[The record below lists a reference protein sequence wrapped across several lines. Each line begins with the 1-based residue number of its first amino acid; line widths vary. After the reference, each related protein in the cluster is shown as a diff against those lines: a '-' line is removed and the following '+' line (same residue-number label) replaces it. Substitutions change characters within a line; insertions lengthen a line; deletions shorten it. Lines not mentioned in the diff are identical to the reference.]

1 MAPAGIEQAAN
12 KQFATPT
19 RFFPEWTQEDDSDVE
34 IASIAQRQR
43 ARFRAA
49 SVAGRQRYQSPPR
62 DELPSRRDVSQ
73 EAHEIRARLQ
83 GRKLK
88 HLAKGLGAARSTIA
102 GGVGAAVDAAAE
114 GISNSGSAAASAF
127 AGGEGVAG
135 AASAAAGAVSDGIH
149 KGASAA
155 AEAVASAGG
164 AFASAVEDSVED
176 GSKTST
182 TTKYDGPS
190 PTQEPP
196 QVTEMPPSPSPSPS
210 PTYYNDPVP
219 PESTDGPVE
228 DVPPP
233 KAEQPPDDT
242 SSESA
247 FSSSAESYSASSSD
261 EAPTPTDGS
270 QKISLSTIVPGATV
284 TGPSGTRLQLTPIL
298 TSPLPAATSGIK
310 KGTTASNNDTTA
322 PFIVAP
328 DRTTMIISIS
338 PTSNMAPDRTGGP
351 IADLNTNGPDRE
363 ESGGGGGGGGGGGL
377 STGGQDAVMSI
388 GVLIGVSAA
397 VALGYF
403 LWRRRKRIMN
413 TNCVVTGSGG
423 GDSPKD
429 LFKSTLGRTKR
440 GLVNVARRIPLVRDK
455 FPRENRWDNLGDPYG
470 DFFTEKSQSAANAA
484 ASSGGF
490 DAAVNENG
498 KLEPVTIQ
506 TSFTR
511 TSSAAASQLNSTAGV
526 GGTFSSVGVST
537 LEASALGISSVAEA
551 NARAAAATAAAAAAA
566 AAEPASS
573 SSGPR
578 GLSPFADP
586 ADDTPPTSPTTMPPA
601 RSASQARHLAGG
613 ASSHG
618 AKPSLSSTA
627 LEYNLTLPSAPGARR
642 ISDLSSLS
650 SGFGDG
656 DIFVPSKQARKST
669 TSSKLQNVMSNS
681 DRNSNNNSSSSSN
694 NNISSSSSNN
704 RHSTATTVTTTTTR
718 GGDTRRD
725 TVFTEAS
732 EDSPPRFRTVSSW
745 VRQQSGRVKREKQ
758 REQDAAD
765 ESGTPPPVPA
775 IPPEQDF
782 RLMMPDGE
790 VPRRVEDTETG
801 KGGGGDWGSQ
811 TRSVLNG
818 TIGAAR

>member
-12 KQFATPT
+12 KQSTTPT

-43 ARFRAA
+43 VRFRAA

-62 DELPSRRDVSQ
+62 DELLSRRDVSQ
-73 EAHEIRARLQ
+73 EAHEIRAMLQ

-102 GGVGAAVDAAAE
+102 DGVGAAVDAVAE

-182 TTKYDGPS
+182 TTKYDAPS
-190 PTQEPP
+190 PTQDPP
-196 QVTEMPPSPSPSPS
+196 QVTEAPPSPSPS
-210 PTYYNDPVP
+210 PTYYSDPVP
-219 PESTDGPVE
+219 PEITDGPVE

-242 SSESA
+242 SGESG

-270 QKISLSTIVPGATV
+270 QKISLSTLVPGATV

-310 KGTTASNNDTTA
+310 KGTTARNNDTTA
-322 PFIVAP
+322 PFVVAP
-328 DRTTMIISIS
+328 DRTTMIVSIS

-351 IADLNTNGPDRE
+351 IADLNRNGPDRE
-363 ESGGGGGGGGGGGL
+363 ESGGGGGGGGGGL

-397 VALGYF
+397 VALAYF
-403 LWRRRKRIMN
+403 LWRRRKRIIN
-413 TNCVVTGSGG
+413 PNCVVTGGG

-440 GLVNVARRIPLVRDK
+440 GLVNVARRIPYLRDK
-455 FPRENRWDNLGDPYG
+455 IPRENRWDNLGDPYG
-470 DFFTEKSQSAANAA
+470 DFFTEKSLSAANDAA
-484 ASSGGF
+484 ASAGF
-490 DAAVNENG
+490 DPAVNENR

-511 TSSAAASQLNSTAGV
+511 TTSAASQFNSTAGV

-537 LEASALGISSVAEA
+537 VEASALGISSVAEA
-551 NARAAAATAAAAAAA
+551 NARAA
-566 AAEPASS
+566 EPGSDS
-573 SSGPR
+573 R

-586 ADDTPPTSPTTMPPA
+586 ADDTAPTSPTAMPPA

-618 AKPSLSSTA
+618 PKPSLSSTA

-656 DIFVPSKQARKST
+656 DIFVPSKQARKSS
-669 TSSKLQNVMSNS
+669 TSSKLQKVISNS
-681 DRNSNNNSSSSSN
+681 DSNSNSNNNNSN
-694 NNISSSSSNN
+694 NNSSSNN

-765 ESGTPPPVPA
+765 ESGTPPPVPP

-801 KGGGGDWGSQ
+801 EGGGDWGSQ
-811 TRSVLNG
+811 TRSVLSG

>member
-1 MAPAGIEQAAN
+1 MAPAAIEQAVD
-12 KQFATPT
+12 QQSTTPT

-43 ARFRAA
+43 VRFRAA

-62 DELPSRRDVSQ
+62 GELLSRRDVSQ
-73 EAHEIRARLQ
+73 EAHEIRAMLQ

-102 GGVGAAVDAAAE
+102 NGVGAAVDAVAG

-127 AGGEGVAG
+127 AGGQGVA
-135 AASAAAGAVSDGIH
+135 AAAGAAAGAVSDGIH

-164 AFASAVEDSVED
+164 TFAGAVQDSVED

-182 TTKYDGPS
+182 TTKYDAPL

-196 QVTEMPPSPSPSPS
+196 QVTEAPPSPSPS

-219 PESTDGPVE
+219 PEITDGPVE

-242 SSESA
+242 SSESG

-270 QKISLSTIVPGATV
+270 PKMSLSTLVPGATI

-310 KGTTASNNDTTA
+310 KGTTASKNDTTA
-322 PFIVAP
+322 SFVVAP
-328 DRTTMIISIS
+328 DPTTMVISIS
-338 PTSNMAPDRTGGP
+338 PTSNTAPDRTAGP
-351 IADLNTNGPDRE
+351 IADLNPNGPDRE

-388 GVLIGVSAA
+388 GALIVVSAA

-413 TNCVVTGSGG
+413 PNCVVTGGG

-429 LFKSTLGRTKR
+429 LFKSALGRTKR

-470 DFFTEKSQSAANAA
+470 DFFTEKSLSAAHA
-484 ASSGGF
+484 ASSAGF
-490 DAAVNENG
+490 DAAGGENR
-498 KLEPVTIQ
+498 KLEPVAIQ
-506 TSFTR
+506 TSFATR
-511 TSSAAASQLNSTAGV
+511 TSSAAASPLNSTAGV
-526 GGTFSSVGVST
+526 GGTFS
-537 LEASALGISSVAEA
+537 
-551 NARAAAATAAAAAAA
+551 
-566 AAEPASS
+566 P
-573 SSGPR
+573 
-578 GLSPFADP
+578 SPFADP
-586 ADDTPPTSPTTMPPA
+586 ADDDDTPASPTAMPPA

-613 ASSHG
+613 AGSSRG
-618 AKPSLSSTA
+618 PEPSLSSSTA
-627 LEYNLTLPSAPGARR
+627 PEYSSLTLPSAPGARR

-669 TSSKLQNVMSNS
+669 TSSKLQKVMSNS
-681 DRNSNNNSSSSSN
+681 DNNNNSNSNSNSSSS
-694 NNISSSSSNN
+694 N
-704 RHSTATTVTTTTTR
+704 RHSTATTVTTTTTTTTR
-718 GGDTRRD
+718 GDTRRD

-801 KGGGGDWGSQ
+801 QGGDWASQ
-811 TRSVLNG
+811 TRSALSG

>member
-1 MAPAGIEQAAN
+1 MAPAAIEQAVN
-12 KQFATPT
+12 EQSTTPT

-34 IASIAQRQR
+34 IASIVQRQR
-43 ARFRAA
+43 VRFRAA
-49 SVAGRQRYQSPPR
+49 SVAGRQRYQPPPR
-62 DELPSRRDVSQ
+62 GELLSRRDVSQ
-73 EAHEIRARLQ
+73 EAHEIRAMLQ
-83 GRKLK
+83 GQKLK

-102 GGVGAAVDAAAE
+102 NGVGAAVDAVAG

-127 AGGEGVAG
+127 ARGQGVA
-135 AASAAAGAVSDGIH
+135 AAAGAAAGAVSDGIH

-164 AFASAVEDSVED
+164 AFAGAVQDSVED

-182 TTKYDGPS
+182 TTKYDAPL

-196 QVTEMPPSPSPSPS
+196 QATEAPPSPSPSPS

-219 PESTDGPVE
+219 PEITDGPVE

-242 SSESA
+242 SSESG

-261 EAPTPTDGS
+261 EAPTPTDGG
-270 QKISLSTIVPGATV
+270 QKMSLSTLVPGATI
-284 TGPSGTRLQLTPIL
+284 TGPSGTRPQLTPIP
-298 TSPLPAATSGIK
+298 TSPLPAATSGIE
-310 KGTTASNNDTTA
+310 KGTTASEDDTTA
-322 PFIVAP
+322 SFVVAP
-328 DRTTMIISIS
+328 DPTTMVISIS

-351 IADLNTNGPDRE
+351 IADLNPNGPDRE
-363 ESGGGGGGGGGGGL
+363 ESGGGGGGGGGGL

-388 GVLIGVSAA
+388 GALIAVSAA

-413 TNCVVTGSGG
+413 PNCVVTGG

-440 GLVNVARRIPLVRDK
+440 GLVHVARRIPLVRDK

-470 DFFTEKSQSAANAA
+470 DFFTEKSVGAANAA
-484 ASSGGF
+484 SSAGF
-490 DAAVNENG
+490 DAAGGETR
-498 KLEPVTIQ
+498 KLEAVTMQ
-506 TSFTR
+506 TSLTTR
-511 TSSAAASQLNSTAGV
+511 TSSAASPLNSTAGV
-526 GGTFSSVGVST
+526 GGTFS
-537 LEASALGISSVAEA
+537 A
-551 NARAAAATAAAAAAA
+551 
-566 AAEPASS
+566 
-573 SSGPR
+573 
-578 GLSPFADP
+578 SPFADP
-586 ADDTPPTSPTTMPPA
+586 ADDTPASATAMPPA

-613 ASSHG
+613 AGSSRG
-618 AKPSLSSTA
+618 PEPSLSSTA
-627 LEYNLTLPSAPGARR
+627 PEYSLTLPPAPGARR
-642 ISDLSSLS
+642 VSDLSSLS

-669 TSSKLQNVMSNS
+669 TSGKLQKVISNS
-681 DRNSNNNSSSSSN
+681 DNNSNNNNSNNNNSNNNNNNSSSG
-694 NNISSSSSNN
+694 N
-704 RHSTATTVTTTTTR
+704 RHSTATTVITATTR
-718 GGDTRRD
+718 GDTRRD

-801 KGGGGDWGSQ
+801 QGGDWASQ
-811 TRSVLNG
+811 TRSALSG

>member
-12 KQFATPT
+12 KQSTTPTPT

-43 ARFRAA
+43 VRFRAA
-49 SVAGRQRYQSPPR
+49 SVAGRQGYQSPPR
-62 DELPSRRDVSQ
+62 HELPSRRDVSQ
-73 EAHEIRARLQ
+73 EAHEIRVMLQ
-83 GRKLK
+83 ERKLEN
-88 HLAKGLGAARSTIA
+88 LAKGLGAARSTFA
-102 GGVGAAVDAAAE
+102 HGVGAAVDAVAQ
-114 GISNSGSAAASAF
+114 GFSNSGSAAASAF
-127 AGGEGVAG
+127 AEGEGVAG

-149 KGASAA
+149 KGASEAA
-155 AEAVASAGG
+155 QAVVSAGG
-164 AFASAVEDSVED
+164 ALASAVEDSVED

-182 TTKYDGPS
+182 TTKYEAPS

-196 QVTEMPPSPSPSPS
+196 QVTETSPSPSS
-210 PTYYNDPVP
+210 TYYNDPVP
-219 PESTDGPVE
+219 PEITDGPAE

-233 KAEQPPDDT
+233 KAEQPPSDF
-242 SSESA
+242 SSESG

-261 EAPTPTDGS
+261 EEPTPTDDS
-270 QKISLSTIVPGATV
+270 QKISLSTLVPGATI

-298 TSPLPAATSGIK
+298 TNPLPAATSGIK
-310 KGTTASNNDTTA
+310 KGTTASNNDTTP
-322 PFIVAP
+322 PFAVAP
-328 DRTTMIISIS
+328 DRTTMITSIS
-338 PTSNMAPDRTGGP
+338 PTSNMTPNQTGGP
-351 IADLNTNGPDRE
+351 IADLNPNGPDRE
-363 ESGGGGGGGGGGGL
+363 ESSGGGGGGGGGGGL

-388 GVLIGVSAA
+388 GVLIAVSAA
-397 VALGYF
+397 VAIAYF

-413 TNCVVTGSGG
+413 PDCVITGGGG

-429 LFKSTLGRTKR
+429 LFKSTLGRTKQ
-440 GLVNVARRIPLVRDK
+440 GLVNVARRIPYLRDK
-455 FPRENRWDNLGDPYG
+455 FPRDRENRWDHLGDPYG
-470 DFFTEKSQSAANAA
+470 DYFTEKSQSAANAA
-484 ASSGGF
+484 ASSAGF
-490 DAAVNENG
+490 DPATNENR

-511 TSSAAASQLNSTAGV
+511 TGSAASKFNSTAGV
-526 GGTFSSVGVST
+526 GGTFSTVGVSSNN
-537 LEASALGISSVAEA
+537 LDASALGISSVAEA
-551 NARAAAATAAAAAAA
+551 NARAA
-566 AAEPASS
+566 EPGSDS
-573 SSGPR
+573 R
-578 GLSPFADP
+578 GQSPFADP
-586 ADDTPPTSPTTMPPA
+586 ADDTPISPTAMPPA
-601 RSASQARHLAGG
+601 RSASQARHLAGSG
-613 ASSHG
+613 HVT
-618 AKPSLSSTA
+618 KPSLSSTA
-627 LEYNLTLPSAPGARR
+627 LEYNLTLPSAPGGARR

-669 TSSKLQNVMSNS
+669 TSSKLQNVMSHS
-681 DRNSNNNSSSSSN
+681 DNNNDNNNNNNNNNNSN
-694 NNISSSSSNN
+694 SSSNN

-718 GGDTRRD
+718 GDTRRD

-732 EDSPPRFRTVSSW
+732 EDSPPRFRTVNSW
-745 VRQQSGRVKREKQ
+745 VRQQSGRVKRAKQ

-801 KGGGGDWGSQ
+801 EGDAGDWGSQ
-811 TRSVLNG
+811 TRSVLSG